1 MADRPVSTKD
11 LHQFTDR
18 SSIEDEAI
26 AWLIKLD
33 SDEPTT
39 VEQLRQLREWVA
51 RGPAHRDAL
60 DRASSA
66 WNDMDVLSAL
76 AVPLGRAG
84 SGWLTSFSNA
94 IGRVMKPR
102 YAGVAASVVLAF
114 VALMFATQS
123 ERPIPSGI
131 DGGTHVT
138 QIGEIRQLDLIDGST
153 VELNTNSI
161 LAIDLSAAQRAI
173 YLTRGEAHFDVA
185 SDADAPFVVYTEFGT
200 VEAVGTAFR
209 VRVLSDEIE
218 VTVTEGL
225 VDIGAPFRPV
235 KLDGTT
241 NLSSWDVVREQ
252 DQNNPNGNALLG
264 QLGAGQ
270 TTRFGGSLSE
280 SVEIQDLA
288 ETEVALQLSWREGL
302 LTFAGEPLDEVV
314 AEVSRY
320 TEIDIVIVDETLKST
335 RIGGRFRIG
344 EISALLDVLETSF
357 GVEVIQAGPDR
368 VELVNAAS

>member
-51 RGPAHRDAL
+51 RGPAHRGAL
-60 DRASSA
+60 DRASSV

-84 SGWLTSFSNA
+84 SGWLASFSNA
-94 IGRVMKPR
+94 IGSVMKPR

-114 VALMFATQS
+114 VALMFVTQL
-123 ERPIPSGI
+123 ERPIPAGI

-185 SDADAPFVVYTEFGT
+185 SDDDAPFVVYTEFGT

-209 VRVLSDEIE
+209 VRVLSDEVE

-225 VDIGAPFRPV
+225 VDIGAHARP
-235 KLDGTT
+235 LRRDGAT
-241 NLSSWDVVREQ
+241 NMSSWSGVAEQ
-252 DQNNPNGNALLG
+252 ALKDPNDSGFLG
-264 QLGAGQ
+264 QLRAGQ
-270 TTRFGGSLSE
+270 TTRFGGLLSE

-288 ETEVALQLSWREGL
+288 ETDVALQLSWREGL

-320 TEIDIVIVDETLKST
+320 TETDIVIVDEILKST